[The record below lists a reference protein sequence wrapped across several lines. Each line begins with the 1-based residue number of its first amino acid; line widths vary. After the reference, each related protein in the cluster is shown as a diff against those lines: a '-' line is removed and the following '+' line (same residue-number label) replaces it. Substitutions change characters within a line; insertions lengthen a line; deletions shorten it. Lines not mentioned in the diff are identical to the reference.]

1 MEEGVGLCVY
11 NARQTTAVDV
21 FDVQRTGFLTRTTKW
36 LGFQSRKPTPHFRD
50 WPSPL
55 SVAWSGHYV
64 QFYPLRDW
72 LFATAF

>member
-21 FDVQRTGFLTRTTKW
+21 FDVQRTGFLTRTTEW
-36 LGFQSRKPTPHFRD
+36 LNFVTFRSLHD

-64 QFYPLRDW
+64 QFYPCTRDW